1 MMEMIKKNA
10 TLEMYVKLNRNG
22 FGKLENCQ
30 RKIIQV
36 LSNVNIKMNC
46 KKCKKKD
53 TYLFNR

>member
-1 MMEMIKKNA
+1 MEMIKKNA